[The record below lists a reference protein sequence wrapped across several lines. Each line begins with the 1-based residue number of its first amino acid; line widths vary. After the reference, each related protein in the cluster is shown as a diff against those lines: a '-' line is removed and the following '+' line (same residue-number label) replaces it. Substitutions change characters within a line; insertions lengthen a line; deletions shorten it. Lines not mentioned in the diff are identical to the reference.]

1 MRNHSLAKK
10 LAAAGMFAVLGIA
23 SVGTVVSFAS
33 GTATSTE
40 AKPEK
45 PERNGRYM
53 GKITAIDSSS
63 ITIEMMGGPMGR
75 GQKPDGAPEGEGF
88 EKKGTPPELPTN
100 ADGFFLPPEPP
111 KNEDGTPMTPPDNG
125 QAPDGMHS
133 TRSMKFTTST
143 SYASDFAVGDMVE
156 ILSSDG
162 KKADGVSAAEKPEKK
177 DGE

>member
-45 PERNGRYM
+45 PEHNGRYM

-63 ITIEMMGGPMGR
+63 
-75 GQKPDGAPEGEGF
+75 
-88 EKKGTPPELPTN
+88 
-100 ADGFFLPPEPP
+100 
-111 KNEDGTPMTPPDNG
+111 PDNS
-125 QAPDGMHS
+125 QLPDGMHG
-133 TRSMKFTTST
+133 TRTMTFTTST

-156 ILSSDG
+156 VLSADG
-162 KKADGVSAAEKPEKK
+162 ETADGVSAAEKPEKK
-177 DGE
+177 DAE